1 MTLPEGCAYVAVR
14 AAWATGSAI
23 FSALRRPT
31 ALGILTACL
40 AIRALWAPR
49 CACENL
55 GPYRKNFTSTPR
67 SPSGGAFGSASI
79 SLSGKFITRPILAGS
94 GSNSP
99 ETSQKVSFGAYLRQM
114 ATLNFAR

>member
-55 GPYRKNFTSTPR
+55 GP
-67 SPSGGAFGSASI
+67 
-79 SLSGKFITRPILAGS
+79 
-94 GSNSP
+94 
-99 ETSQKVSFGAYLRQM
+99 
-114 ATLNFAR
+114 